1 MGNSRGACQVMFTRE
16 LRFKSLV
23 SSVGCLYGSCEATY
37 YYVIDPFCCAR
48 KVVIRVEHG
57 SRKRSAERSGLVQ
70 TRHLLGNAKRP
81 LTHIYDCRFARIRLP
96 IGFGNL
102 DPSQVEVDAVVHLWR
117 VKVDI

>member
-1 MGNSRGACQVMFTRE
+1 ME
-16 LRFKSLV
+16 
-23 SSVGCLYGSCEATY
+23 
-37 YYVIDPFCCAR
+37 P
-48 KVVIRVEHG
+48 G
-57 SRKRSAERSGLVQ
+57 SRKRSAEERSGFDQ
-70 TRHLLGNAKRP
+70 TRLLGNAKRP